1 VHFSDHPVGQ
11 ACARGHLV
19 RSEIRCAQEDFEEI
33 VKEIDGGLTHLKV
46 RFRNSLILF
55 SSLCSMHYQ
64 GGPYLQPSDPGLDVS
79 ARPQYP
85 ASLLQERDH
94 CVLPEKTEAERDDLP
109 SSPVG
114 GDGEW
119 QRQSSVGNK
128 DGGVMESTGES
139 STIWSSLELD
149 TYKGRS
155 CREHGRV
162 TRCFLC
168 VKHFHS
174 YDSIYNVIYYQA
186 SNCIL
191 KLYKHYRS
199 KVWGHLAMTLFFKE
213 KHFFNEGNI
222 KLFRNTV

>member
-1 VHFSDHPVGQ
+1 MDRSKWEKIITHFQ

-33 VKEIDGGLTHLKV
+33 VKEIDGGLTHLKWV
-46 RFRNSLILF
+46 EAVISIPHFTDT
-55 SSLCSMHYQ
+55 

-149 TYKGRS
+149 TYKGPQRY
-155 CREHGRV
+155 CLAQEVPR
-162 TRCFLC
+162 TP
-168 VKHFHS
+168 
-174 YDSIYNVIYYQA
+174 QA
-186 SNCIL
+186 L
-191 KLYKHYRS
+191 RLH
-199 KVWGHLAMTLFFKE
+199 
-213 KHFFNEGNI
+213 
-222 KLFRNTV
+222 RNTLTMEMLWLQQAIDSRKKYLSLKDRLSVS